1 MNPNLYHRPALAGTA
16 LLFAILATSDAT
28 AQDTAASSSIIAD
41 NTLEVIN
48 ITARKREEGLQDT
61 PISVSAFTGEG
72 LEYRGV
78 TNIGEIAGFTPNLN
92 FQNNPSFGG
101 ASNTAS
107 IYVRG
112 IGQKEFLPTVEPG
125 VGLYV
130 DGVYI
135 ARSVGAI
142 LDLVEIER
150 VEVLRGPQGTLFGR
164 NTIGGA
170 INITTRKPDEEFAGR
185 GEVTY
190 GTDDRINARGS
201 VNIPLAE
208 NFFVSLAGASLNQNG
223 YLTRDDGVDLGDD
236 STLTGR
242 AAFRWLVNDSL
253 EIQGALEG
261 TQDRENGPAMSLLA
275 INYAGPIDPDTPPM
289 ATIHNVG
296 ASLAAGGP
304 AAPCAFPGQ
313 TLNTAVPLCYD
324 DRYVGGGNAG
334 TASAYSDSDL
344 WAFNLN
350 IDWSINDTLEAK
362 SITAWRSLDSQFARD
377 GDHSPHRVSQF
388 EDFLDQDQFTQEL
401 QLLGR
406 AFDSR
411 LNWILGFYYFHEEGN
426 NVNLLDFT
434 VSRFRSGGDYDNT
447 SVAFFAQGTYD
458 ITEVLHLTA
467 GMRYTDDEKNFTP
480 DQIIFQ
486 NYFAGSGHPQLDAP
500 FIQAGQRILPL
511 LEKTETIDEFTP
523 YVNLAYD
530 FTDSL
535 MGYVSYSEGF
545 KSGGFSQRVFP
556 PIVAPFTAPPGTAD
570 IDLIPSFAPEFV
582 QVYEGGFKYTGA
594 NGRLRVNGAAFYT
607 DYTDLQVQVFTS
619 VAPVTKNVGSA
630 SLAGLEIEMQFIPA
644 DAWLVEAGLGYI
656 DAEYDEIDTAT
667 TFIQKDNEFERVPE
681 WSLNA
686 AVSREFPV
694 SDDRGMLIPRFD
706 WSYTSDFFND
716 SFNTPTIAT
725 DAYHLLNASLTWRSP
740 SEKYSVVLGGKNL
753 GDEHYL
759 LTGDIGDAFQ
769 SAEGVLDRGRQFYL
783 TGRISFD

>member
-1 MNPNLYHRPALAGTA
+1 MTCNFIHRPALAGSTA
-16 LLFAILATSDAT
+16 LLAALLTCPNAFA
-28 AQDTAASSSIIAD
+28 QEQESSSVIAGGV
-41 NTLEVIN
+41 LEEIN
-48 ITARKREEGLQDT
+48 ITARKREEGLQNT

-72 LEYRGV
+72 LEYRGI
-78 TNIGEIAGFTPNLN
+78 TNIGEITTFTPNLN

-101 ASNTAS
+101 AGNTAS

-142 LDLVEIER
+142 LDLIDIER

-170 INITTRKPDEEFAGR
+170 INITTRKPHEEFAGR
-185 GEVTY
+185 GEITY
-190 GTDDRINARGS
+190 GTDDRINARAS
-201 VNIPLAE
+201 VNIPLAD
-208 NFFVSLAGASLNQNG
+208 NFFVSLAGASLNQEG
-223 YLTRDDGVDLGDD
+223 YVTRDDGIDLGDD
-236 STLTGR
+236 GTLTGR
-242 AAFRWLVNDSL
+242 VAFLWLVNDSL

-261 TQDRENGPAMSLLA
+261 ARDRENGPAMSLLA

-313 TLNTAVPLCYD
+313 TLNLAVPGCYD
-324 DRYVGGGNAG
+324 DRYVGSGNAG
-334 TASAYSDSDL
+334 TAPAYSDSDL
-344 WAFNLN
+344 WSANLN
-350 IDWSINDTLEAK
+350 IAWTINDQLQAK
-362 SITAWRSLDSQFARD
+362 SITAYRNLDSEFARD
-377 GDHSPHRVSQF
+377 GDHSPHRISQF
-388 EDFLDQDQFTQEL
+388 ADLLEQEQFTQEL
-401 QLLGR
+401 QLLGD
-406 AFDSR
+406 ALDSR

-426 NVNLLDFT
+426 NINLLDFT

-447 SVAFFAQGTYD
+447 SIAVFAQGTYD
-458 ITEVLHLTA
+458 ITDQLHLTA

-500 FIQAGQRILPL
+500 FMQAGQRILPL
-511 LEKTETIDEFTP
+511 LEKTEAIDEFTP
-523 YVNLAYD
+523 YLNLAYD
-530 FTDSL
+530 FSDDL
-535 MGYVSYSEGF
+535 MVYAGYSEGF

-582 QVYEGGFKYTGA
+582 QVYEGGFKYSGA
-594 NGRLRVNGAAFYT
+594 DGRLHLNGAAFYT

-630 SLAGLEIEMQFIPA
+630 SLSGLELELQVIPA
-644 DAWLVEAGLGYI
+644 DYWLVEAGLGYVS
-656 DAEYDEIDTAT
+656 AEYDEIDTAT
-667 TFIQKDNEFERVPE
+667 TFIAADNEFERVPE
-681 WSLNA
+681 WSLSG
-686 AVSREFPV
+686 AVSREFTI
-694 SDDRGMLIPRFD
+694 SGDRGMVIPRID

-716 SFNTPTIAT
+716 SFNTPVIAT
-725 DAYHLLNASLTWRSP
+725 EDYHLVNASLTWRSP
-740 SEKYSVVLGGKNL
+740 SEKYTLILGGRNL

-769 SAEGVLDRGRQFYL
+769 SAEGILDRGRQFYI
-783 TGRISFD
+783 TGRINFD